1 MGSKLK
7 NSYNILTVL
16 EYSKTY
22 KVVRGNSKEHAEDLC
37 YFPTQGLCSLKGKLD
52 ESYFPKNQ
60 KNIFRQELVTYEMT
74 DIGVKRTTH
83 VRNFSGVTHYDSR
96 TSEFLKGSA

>member
-1 MGSKLK
+1 M
-7 NSYNILTVL
+7 N
-16 EYSKTY
+16 E
-22 KVVRGNSKEHAEDLC
+22 EEDLC
-37 YFPTQGLCSLKGKLD
+37 YFPTQGLCSLKEKLD

-60 KNIFRQELVTYEMT
+60 KKIFRQELVTYEMT

-96 TSEFLKGSA
+96 TSEFLRGSA